1 MNKAF
6 GFMMTGVS
14 TILFLV
20 LASGEFQQPL
30 FGFIPAMALGITGL
44 KLVLRESRY
53 RAPEPQVS
61 DTTDRLQRIER
72 AISSLVIDLDA
83 TQNGVRRLTEERAFL
98 EKLLVER
105 KQSVPQQI
113 TEHV

>member
-1 MNKAF
+1 
-6 GFMMTGVS
+6 
-14 TILFLV
+14 
-20 LASGEFQQPL
+20 
-30 FGFIPAMALGITGL
+30 
-44 KLVLRESRY
+44 
-53 RAPEPQVS
+53 
-61 DTTDRLQRIER
+61 
-72 AISSLVIDLDA
+72 VIDLDA